1 MKKAIVFSLVYFKLV
16 YANASA
22 KSTMGE
28 KHNDLTEILTQAL
41 NELKSEQGLNFSL
54 EKVNLAEL
62 ERRTGITRGK
72 LRRLKDNGFVDKPH
86 ASTGRTSEK
95 SLLTGFTGIIDDLL
109 SKGISN
115 SSVCYDRLCENGFK
129 GGRTIVKDYIS
140 THKHLLPAKRQIV
153 APQGNRGRRYT
164 TEPGQSYQMDWG
176 FVEVE
181 TDTGVTHK
189 IACFAMICHCCGQR
203 YVEFF
208 PNAKQENLFIGMLHA
223 FLYMGIPDYILT
235 DNMKSVV
242 IRRDSEGKPIWQ
254 KDYELFMGNIG
265 FETKL
270 CKPRHPFTKGAVE
283 RLVRFVKDNFL
294 PGRIFNELTD
304 LNYEAIRWCNRQ
316 NSVYHRC
323 VDCIPD
329 DKHRTCCLKH
339 ARALEE
345 TSELFY
351 YLCPERKISF
361 DGFVNYEGR
370 RFGVPYW
377 YTEKTCRVK
386 RDGYILY
393 IYDSS
398 ATKVLTSHDVTWT
411 KRDSYCKDQYTSRQ
425 PEEHPT
431 DSIRVQIQQIHS
443 SEPDS
448 GFRKFNFG
456 EGLWDE

>member
-1 MKKAIVFSLVYFKLV
+1 MFLLVSFKLV
-16 YANASA
+16 YANATA

-28 KHNDLTEILTQAL
+28 KHNDLTEILTQPL
-41 NELKSEQGLNFSL
+41 NELKSEQGVNFSL

-62 ERRTGITRGK
+62 ERRTGISRGK
-72 LRRLKDNGFVDKPH
+72 LRRLKKNDFIDKPH
-86 ASTGRTSEK
+86 ALTGRRSGK

-140 THKHLLPAKRQIV
+140 AHKHLIPAKRQVI
-153 APQGNRGRRYT
+153 ASQGNRGRRYT
-164 TEPGQSYQMDWG
+164 TEPGESYQMDWG

-203 YVEFF
+203 YIEFF
-208 PNAKQENLFIGMLHA
+208 PNAKQENLFIGMIHA

-283 RLVRFVKDNFL
+283 RLVRFVKNNFL

-304 LNYEAIRWCNRQ
+304 LNYEAIRWCDHQ
-316 NSVYHRC
+316 NSIYHQC

-329 DKHRTCCLKH
+329 DKHRARCLKH
-339 ARALEE
+339 AHVLEE
-345 TSELFY
+345 TPELLY

-398 ATKVLTSHDVTWT
+398 ARKVLTSHDVTWS
-411 KRDSYCKDQYTSRQ
+411 KRDRFCRDQYTSSQ

-431 DSIRVQIQQIHS
+431 DSVRVQIQQMRAP
-443 SEPDS
+443 EPDS
-448 GFRKFNFG
+448 GFRKFNFE